1 MGGVRRQGPPL
12 LTQEG
17 GAIWLATQVAEGRL
31 FAAGKLGTSELNALL
46 FYVANRVNE
55 TPRPYP
61 EVVMRHMTL
70 NAGLF
75 PATPAALDSWCE
87 HMIKTVLP
95 QMDGLAEWNP
105 IQPLYESMVLNAYA
119 PDSARFPL
127 RSLEPY
133 YAAKQENK
141 WTARIPADAGVAV
154 VSPFAKTIAAQ
165 YERRDAVWSSGSPW
179 STPAPTLHVVRAG
192 YSPVLTSAA
201 TVNAWPSSITD
212 WSSAVSSVVEQVAA
226 SGAKLAIIGCGALS
240 LPIAASLKQRG
251 ISAIHLGGATQILF
265 GVKGQR
271 WARHDV
277 ISKFFNDAWVSPAE
291 DECPTNATAVEGGC
305 YW

>member
-31 FAAGKLGTSELNALL
+31 FAAGKLGTSELNAIL
-46 FYVANRVNE
+46 FYVAQRATE
-55 TPRPYP
+55 TSPKPYP
-61 EVVMRHMTL
+61 EMIIRHMTL

-75 PATPAALDSWCE
+75 PATPAALDAWCE
-87 HMIKTVLP
+87 HMIKEVLP
-95 QMDGLAEWNP
+95 QMDGIAEWNP
-105 IQPLYESMVLNAYA
+105 IQPLYESMVLNSYA
-119 PDSARFPL
+119 PESTRFPL

-133 YAAKQENK
+133 YAAKQEHK
-141 WTARIPADAGVAV
+141 WPARIPADTGIAV

-165 YERRDAVWSSGSPW
+165 HARSESVWSSGSPW
-179 STPAPTLHVVRAG
+179 STPAPTIHVVRAG
-192 YSPVLTSAA
+192 YSPMLTSAA
-201 TVNAWPSSITD
+201 ANAWPPTITD
-212 WSSAVSSVVEQVAA
+212 WSSAVSSVVEQVVAT
-226 SGAKLAIIGCGALS
+226 GAKLAIIGCGALS
-240 LPIAASLKQRG
+240 LPAAAALKKRG

-265 GVKGQR
+265 GVKGAR

-277 ISKFFNDAWVSPAE
+277 ISKFFNDAWVSPAS
-291 DECPTNATAVEGGC
+291 DECPTNAGAVESGC